1 MLVDDTARRWE
12 YLVIDEKDELS
23 AHVWHVRQTL
33 CDTDEDHDFLIS
45 ADVDLDATQE
55 TGEVVFA
62 NYRAGF
68 FEDLQTVEA

>member
-1 MLVDDTARRWE
+1 M
-12 YLVIDEKDELS
+12 
-23 AHVWHVRQTL
+23 RQTL
-33 CDTDEDHDFLIS
+33 CDTDGDHDFLIS